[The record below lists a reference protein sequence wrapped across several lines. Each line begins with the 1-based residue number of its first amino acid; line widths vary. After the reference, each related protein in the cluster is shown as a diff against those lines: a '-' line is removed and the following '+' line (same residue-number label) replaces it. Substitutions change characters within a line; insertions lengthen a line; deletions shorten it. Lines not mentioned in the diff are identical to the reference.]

1 MAGGGEVDGRKTVE
15 GLRGRLL
22 AERAA
27 SRAAKEEAD
36 LMTRRLSELERML
49 AMEIRARDRA
59 EKLLKC
65 ILEKLDPSKVFYLSG
80 QSVPSSGASSGS
92 SSPTCS
98 RRISPIVSFPPL
110 DAEKKKAEGPPDLS
124 LWEDLLDG
132 SSDATSPCSTCQSNY
147 PEERSSSPGTSRSS
161 GEENTELEACPK
173 STTTFDGEAAD
184 ESGREEPPA
193 AGNLA
198 APQVNDEDRRVA
210 LSPARITAA
219 SAASSEPTAACARE
233 ELWVIQGVYD
243 ESQL

>member
-1 MAGGGEVDGRKTVE
+1 MVGGGEVDGKKTVE

-98 RRISPIVSFPPL
+98 RRISPIVSRR
-110 DAEKKKAEGPPDLS
+110 GPPDLS
-124 LWEDLLDG
+124 PWEDLLDG
-132 SSDATSPCSTCQSNY
+132 SSDATSPCSTCRSNY
-147 PEERSSSPGTSRSS
+147 PEENSSSAGTSRSS

-173 STTTFDGEAAD
+173 SATTFDGKAAD

-193 AGNLA
+193 GGNLA

-233 ELWVIQGVYD
+233 ELWIIQGVYD
-243 ESQL
+243 ESQLK